1 MKETSGLS
9 STSTSS
15 FDSKSSMSGV
25 KVNQCEMDGPAQEK
39 GDMDEK
45 PLDSSLM
52 ETLKYV
58 DRATQHSLVQKPG
71 SQLGKIIHNFCQI
84 EKLDTK
90 MIFNICVTFKK
101 IK

>member
-1 MKETSGLS
+1 MLSLVMNDVFNTLKVRLLHNIDGIGFQGIMKETSGLS

-58 DRATQHSLVQKPG
+58 DGAT
-71 SQLGKIIHNFCQI
+71 
-84 EKLDTK
+84 
-90 MIFNICVTFKK
+90 
-101 IK
+101 

>member
-1 MKETSGLS
+1 
-9 STSTSS
+9 
-15 FDSKSSMSGV
+15 MSCV

-58 DRATQHSLVQKPG
+58 NGASQHSLVQEPV
-71 SQLGKIIHNFCQI
+71 SNFVRL
-84 EKLDTK
+84 EK
-90 MIFNICVTFKK
+90 FNI
-101 IK
+101 

>member
-1 MKETSGLS
+1 MCDGIGFQGIMKETSGLS

-15 FDSKSSMSGV
+15 FDSKSSMSCV

-58 DRATQHSLVQKPG
+58 NGASQHSLVQVPW
-71 SQLGKIIHNFCQI
+71 SQLGKIIDNFCQ
-84 EKLDTK
+84 L
-90 MIFNICVTFKK
+90 
-101 IK
+101 

>member
-15 FDSKSSMSGV
+15 FDSKSSMSCV
-25 KVNQCEMDGPAQEK
+25 KVNQCEMDSPAQEK

-58 DRATQHSLVQKPG
+58 NGASQHSLVQEPV
-71 SQLGKIIHNFCQI
+71 SNFVRL
-84 EKLDTK
+84 EK
-90 MIFNICVTFKK
+90 FNI
-101 IK
+101 